1 MVDNVLYIIGN
12 GFDLHHGVAS
22 SYASFYKWLEKHDF
36 ELFNLYETVCSYDAL
51 WSDFETSM
59 AYVDRDYFL
68 AAGEAMLPD
77 SKSDPDDWT
86 MADFLL
92 GGDTARC
99 MAENLIDD
107 LKKDFHKWVCTLH
120 APRDYN
126 QKKLYIDDYAR
137 FLSFNYTTF
146 LESHYGI
153 PSSQVN
159 HIHGV
164 KTQQWGSL
172 VVGHAEDNDK
182 IFDKWWKS
190 KGYDRPHYKKSG
202 KKYFKRDNIY
212 RMYQGDTKY
221 LPEYESITE
230 SVESYYYDSQ
240 KPVEKILSSNVSY
253 FASLHDVKTIY
264 VWGFSFSKVDQPYI
278 REIIS
283 SNDNPLAIQW
293 YVSIFSEA
301 DKTKALDTLLP
312 LSIPV
317 DNIHFKPMSDFLINP
332 NLNIKN

>member
-1 MVDNVLYIIGN
+1 MANENNNIQATTDDSQIVLYQPDESVRIEVKL
-12 GFDLHHGVAS
+12 DATH
-22 SYASFYKWLEKHDF
+22 
-36 ELFNLYETVCSYDAL
+36 ETVWL
-51 WSDFETSM
+51 TQQQI
-59 AYVDRDYFL
+59 
-68 AAGEAMLPD
+68 
-77 SKSDPDDWT
+77 
-86 MADFLL
+86 ADLFGTKRPAITKHL
-92 GGDTARC
+92 GNIFRC

-120 APRDYN
+120 APQDYN

-182 IFDKWWKS
+182 IFDQWWKS
-190 KGYDRPHYKKSG
+190 RGYDRPHYNKKG

-212 RMYQGDTKY
+212 RMYQGDTQY

-240 KPVEKILSSNVSY
+240 KPVEKIISSNVSY

-278 REIIS
+278 RKIIS
-283 SNDNPLAIQW
+283 SNDNPQAIQW
-293 YVSIFSEA
+293 YVSIFSEE

-332 NLNIKN
+332 KLNIKN

>member
-1 MVDNVLYIIGN
+1 M
-12 GFDLHHGVAS
+12 
-22 SYASFYKWLEKHDF
+22 
-36 ELFNLYETVCSYDAL
+36 
-51 WSDFETSM
+51 
-59 AYVDRDYFL
+59 
-68 AAGEAMLPD
+68 
-77 SKSDPDDWT
+77 
-86 MADFLL
+86 
-92 GGDTARC
+92 
-99 MAENLIDD
+99 
-107 LKKDFHKWVCTLH
+107 
-120 APRDYN
+120 
-126 QKKLYIDDYAR
+126 
-137 FLSFNYTTF
+137 
-146 LESHYGI
+146 
-153 PSSQVN
+153 N

-182 IFDKWWKS
+182 IFDQWWKS
-190 KGYDRPHYKKSG
+190 KGYDRPHYNKKG

-212 RMYQGDTKY
+212 RMYQGDTQY

-240 KPVEKILSSNVSY
+240 KPVEKIISSNVSY

-278 REIIS
+278 RKIIS
-283 SNDNPLAIQW
+283 SNDNPQAIQW

-332 NLNIKN
+332 KLNSRY

>member
-1 MVDNVLYIIGN
+1 
-12 GFDLHHGVAS
+12 
-22 SYASFYKWLEKHDF
+22 
-36 ELFNLYETVCSYDAL
+36 
-51 WSDFETSM
+51 M
-59 AYVDRDYFL
+59 AYVNRDYFL
-68 AAGEAMLPD
+68 AAGEAMLPE

-99 MAENLIDD
+99 MAENLIDE

-126 QKKLYIDDYAR
+126 QKMLYIDDYAR

-164 KTQQWGSL
+164 KTLQWGNL

-182 IFDKWWKS
+182 IFDQWWKS
-190 KGYDRPHYKKSG
+190 KGYDRPHYNKKG

-212 RMYQGDTKY
+212 RMYQGDTQY

-240 KPVEKILSSNVSY
+240 KPVEKIISSNVSY

-278 REIIS
+278 RKIIS
-283 SNDNPLAIQW
+283 SNDNPQEIQW

-301 DKTKALDTLLP
+301 DKTKALNTLLP
-312 LSIPV
+312 LSIPF
-317 DNIHFKPMSDFLINP
+317 DNIHFKPMSDFLITP
-332 NLNIKN
+332 NLTIRY